1 MLSRRNFM
9 QLGTIAAGAAV
20 LPASAQNEA
29 RKSAASAPAIAA
41 LQSMKDQAFPITKEE
56 RRGRIEQ
63 ARKLMA
69 QNKLDAVV
77 MSGGTSL
84 IYFSDIRWWLSERF
98 FAMVLPVKG
107 EPFFV
112 SPAFEEERAR
122 EQITQ
127 GPFDSKADVRV
138 WEEHENPYE
147 RLAQGLKDRGISGG
161 RIGIEE
167 RTYFVYSDE
176 LAKISPASHFASAT

>member
-1 MLSRRNFM
+1 
-9 QLGTIAAGAAV
+9 
-20 LPASAQNEA
+20 
-29 RKSAASAPAIAA
+29 IAA
-41 LQSMKDQAFPITKEE
+41 LPSMKDHAFPITKDE

-77 MSGGTSL
+77 IAGGTSL
-84 IYFSDIRWWLSERF
+84 VYFSGISWWLSERF
-98 FAMVLPVKG
+98 FAMILPAKS

-112 SPAFEEERAR
+112 SPAFEEDRAR

-127 GPFDSKADVRV
+127 GPFDSKADVRT

-147 RLAQGLKDRGISGG
+147 RLAQGLKDRGIACG
-161 RIGIEE
+161 RIGVEE
-167 RTYFVYSDE
+167 RTYYVYNDE
-176 LAKISPASHFASAT
+176 L